1 MSAMPDLRDVR
12 ADLYACFGHRRD
24 ALYDLLD
31 AIASAGPRPSVAHLS
46 LAPMHQRG
54 WGSLYAA
61 LRHGELDVAAL
72 RAVLLRH
79 PLEGGQPVY
88 AVDVS
93 VWPRCDATTSPERGF
108 YYHPSRHLDGTP
120 VVKGWAY
127 QWIAQLGF
135 ARESW
140 TAPIDVQRVPL
151 AQTPTVAAI
160 AQVKALLNHLPP
172 SATVPLFVF
181 DAGYDQVELAHQL
194 GDASVAL
201 LIRLYSNRCFDGEPP
216 PVTGTREG
224 RPWQDG
230 AKFACDDP
238 TTWPEPSATYRCED
252 EHYGA
257 V

>member
-1 MSAMPDLRDVR
+1 M
-12 ADLYACFGHRRD
+12 
-24 ALYDLLD
+24 
-31 AIASAGPRPSVAHLS
+31 
-46 LAPMHQRG
+46 
-54 WGSLYAA
+54 YAA
-61 LRHGELDVAAL
+61 LRRGDLDITAL
-72 RAVLLRH
+72 RGVLLRH

-108 YYHPSRHLDGTP
+108 YDHPSRHLDGTA

-140 TAPIDVQRVPL
+140 TTPIDVQRVPL
-151 AQTPTVAAI
+151 AQMPTVAAI
-160 AQVKALLNHLPP
+160 AQVKAL
-172 SATVPLFVF
+172 FVF
-181 DAGYDQVELAHQL
+181 HAGYDQVELAHQL

-201 LIRLYSNRCFDGEPP
+201 LIRLYSNRCFYGEPP

-224 RPWQDG
+224 WPRQDG
-230 AKFACDDP
+230 ARFACDDP
-238 TTWPEPSATYRCED
+238 TTWPEPSATYRCAD

-257 V
+257 VWVQA